1 MSTRVKYIIIGSIF
15 VVLTI
20 ISANELRVWV
30 GVYQMQRDIDNGIE
44 QQEIEAKQEM
54 LNTMDEK
61 CIDNPDF
68 IYCNNN

>member
-1 MSTRVKYIIIGSIF
+1 VSTRVKYIIIGSIF

-30 GVYQMQRDIDNGIE
+30 GVYQMQRDIDNGIK
-44 QQEIEAKQEM
+44 QQETEAKQEM

>member
-1 MSTRVKYIIIGSIF
+1 
-15 VVLTI
+15 
-20 ISANELRVWV
+20 
-30 GVYQMQRDIDNGIE
+30 MQRDIDNGIE

>member
-30 GVYQMQRDIDNGIE
+30 GVYQMQRDFDSGIE

-68 IYCNNN
+68 IYCDNN

>member
-1 MSTRVKYIIIGSIF
+1 
-15 VVLTI
+15 
-20 ISANELRVWV
+20 
-30 GVYQMQRDIDNGIE
+30 MQRDFDSGIE

-68 IYCNNN
+68 IYCDNN